1 MPVGAK
7 LPPRWSLLR
16 PVPSPATRPAQVLRV
31 LAFNLAM
38 LLGLLV
44 LIEVVL
50 RAAGVRY
57 PAFYRPDRV
66 RGYTLRPGASGLW
79 TREGKGKVTIN
90 RDGLRDVDHNRQPA
104 AGVLRVAVL
113 GDSFSEA
120 LQVNLEATWWKQL
133 EHLLNATPDCAFRQG
148 YPGGVEMVNFGVG
161 GYGTGLE
168 LLTWRQ
174 QAHAYAPRKVLLAM
188 FLGNDI
194 QDNTPQ
200 PRPDLPV
207 FQFGPAGTLVIDNGF
222 RTSGGS
228 RFRFSPLGRF
238 LDGVVDRSA
247 LLQLANE
254 AKNRWASRR
263 GPDPKPLASTPLPEQ
278 DDPKGWAMTGALL
291 RSLREEVKA
300 GGAELI
306 VTSLSTPEQTWPD
319 RAARQTAFLRAGL
332 RPFAREERLSS
343 VLAPLGVPYL
353 PLAEELQQR
362 ADRDGVTLHGFSG
375 QQPGYGH
382 WNQVGHRLAAEALA
396 RRLCGKPS
404 ALTPT
409 DQAAWPTP

>member
-1 MPVGAK
+1 
-7 LPPRWSLLR
+7 
-16 PVPSPATRPAQVLRV
+16 
-31 LAFNLAM
+31 
-38 LLGLLV
+38 
-44 LIEVVL
+44 
-50 RAAGVRY
+50 
-57 PAFYRPDRV
+57 
-66 RGYTLRPGASGLW
+66 
-79 TREGKGKVTIN
+79 
-90 RDGLRDVDHNRQPA
+90 
-104 AGVLRVAVL
+104 
-113 GDSFSEA
+113 
-120 LQVNLEATWWKQL
+120 
-133 EHLLNATPDCAFRQG
+133 
-148 YPGGVEMVNFGVG
+148 MVNFGVG

-188 FLGNDI
+188 YLGNDI

-200 PRPDLPV
+200 HRPDLPV

-222 RTSGGS
+222 LTSRGS

-263 GPDPKPLASTPLPEQ
+263 GPDPKPLASIPMPDQ

-300 GGAELI
+300 GGGELI
-306 VTSLSTPEQTWPD
+306 VASLSTPEQTWPD

-332 RPFAREERLSS
+332 RPFAREERISS
-343 VLAPLGVPYL
+343 VLASLGVPYL

-362 ADRDGVTLHGFSG
+362 AERDGVTLHGFSG

-404 ALTPT
+404 AMPSV
-409 DQAAWPTP
+409 DRAAWPTP

>member
-1 MPVGAK
+1 M
-7 LPPRWSLLR
+7 
-16 PVPSPATRPAQVLRV
+16 PSPATRPAQVVRV

-44 LIEVVL
+44 LIELAL
-50 RAAGVRY
+50 RVAGVRY
-57 PAFYRPDRV
+57 PAFYRPDPV
-66 RGYTLRPGASGLW
+66 RGYTLRPTASGLW

-133 EHLLNATPDCAFRQG
+133 EGLLNATPDCAFRKG

-174 QAHAYAPRKVLLAM
+174 QAQAYAPRKVLLAM

-222 RTSGGS
+222 RSSPGS
-228 RFRFSPLGRF
+228 RFRFSALGRF
-238 LDGVVDRSA
+238 LDAVVDRSA

-263 GPDPKPLASTPLPEQ
+263 GPAPKPLASTPLPDQ

-291 RSLREEVKA
+291 RTLREEVKA
-300 GGAELI
+300 GGGELI

-319 RAARQTAFLRAGL
+319 RAARQAAFERAGL
-332 RPFAREERLSS
+332 RPFAREERLSG

-353 PLAEELQQR
+353 PLATELQQR
-362 ADRDGVTLHGFSG
+362 ADRDGITLHGFSG

-382 WNQVGHRLAAEALA
+382 WNQAGHRLAAEALA
-396 RRLCGKPS
+396 RQLCGKPS
-404 ALTPT
+404 AMPSA
-409 DQAAWPTP
+409 DRAAWPTP

>member
-1 MPVGAK
+1 
-7 LPPRWSLLR
+7 
-16 PVPSPATRPAQVLRV
+16 
-31 LAFNLAM
+31 
-38 LLGLLV
+38 
-44 LIEVVL
+44 
-50 RAAGVRY
+50 
-57 PAFYRPDRV
+57 
-66 RGYTLRPGASGLW
+66 
-79 TREGKGKVTIN
+79 
-90 RDGLRDVDHNRQPA
+90 
-104 AGVLRVAVL
+104 LRVAVL

-133 EHLLNATPDCAFRQG
+133 EALLNATPDCALRRG
-148 YPGGVEMVNFGVG
+148 YPGGVEIVNFGVG

-174 QAHAYAPRKVLLAM
+174 QAQAYAPRKVLLAM

-207 FQFGPAGTLVIDNGF
+207 FRFGPAGTVVIDNGF
-222 RTSGGS
+222 RSSPGS

-238 LDGVVDRSA
+238 LDVVVDRSA
-247 LLQLANE
+247 ILQLANE

-263 GPDPKPLASTPLPEQ
+263 GPAPKALAGTPLPEQ

-291 RSLREEVKA
+291 HALRDEVKA
-300 GGAELI
+300 GGGELI

-319 RAARQTAFLRAGL
+319 RAARQKAFLSAGL

-362 ADRDGVTLHGFSG
+362 ADRDGITLHGFSG

-382 WNQVGHRLAAEALA
+382 WNQAGHRLAAEALA

-409 DQAAWPTP
+409 DRSAWPTP

>member
-263 GPDPKPLASTPLPEQ
+263 GPDPKPLATTPLPEQ

-396 RRLCGKPS
+396 RRLSGKPS
-404 ALTPT
+404 AQTPT

>member
-1 MPVGAK
+1 
-7 LPPRWSLLR
+7 
-16 PVPSPATRPAQVLRV
+16 VPSPATRPAQVVRV

-44 LIEVVL
+44 LIELGL
-50 RAAGVRY
+50 RLAGVRY

-66 RGYTLRPGASGLW
+66 RGYTLRPGASGWW

-90 RDGLRDVDHNRQPA
+90 RDGLRDVDHDLQPA
-104 AGVLRVAVL
+104 PGVLRVAVL

-133 EHLLNATPDCAFRQG
+133 EALLNATPDCALRRG
-148 YPGGVEMVNFGVG
+148 YPGGVEIVNFGVG

-188 FLGNDI
+188 YLGNDI

-200 PRPDLPV
+200 PRGDLPV
-207 FQFGPAGTLVIDNGF
+207 FRFGPDGALVIDNGF
-222 RTSGGS
+222 RNSAGS

-238 LDGVVDRSA
+238 LDAVVDRSA

-263 GPDPKPLASTPLPEQ
+263 GPAPRPQASLPLPEP
-278 DDPKGWAMTGALL
+278 DDPQGWTMSEALL
-291 RSLREEVKA
+291 RSLRDEVKA
-300 GGAELI
+300 RGGELI

-319 RAARQTAFLRAGL
+319 PAARQAAFERAGL
-332 RPFAREERLSS
+332 RPFAREERLSR
-343 VLAPLGVPYL
+343 VLAPLGVAYL
-353 PLAEELQQR
+353 PLAQELQQH
-362 ADRDGVTLHGFSG
+362 ADRGGITLHGFSA

-382 WNQVGHRLAAEALA
+382 WNQTGHRLAAEALA
-396 RRLCGKPS
+396 RRLCG
-404 ALTPT
+404 TP
-409 DQAAWPTP
+409 AAMHRFRPGGGQP

>member
-1 MPVGAK
+1 VGAK
-7 LPPRWSLLR
+7 LPSRWSLLR
-16 PVPSPATRPAQVLRV
+16 PVPSPATRPAQVVRV
-31 LAFNLAM
+31 LAFNFAM

-44 LIEVVL
+44 LIEVGL

-57 PAFYRPDRV
+57 PVFYRPDRV

-222 RTSGGS
+222 LTSRGS

-263 GPDPKPLASTPLPEQ
+263 GPDPKPLASIPLPEQ

-300 GGAELI
+300 GGGELI

-319 RAARQTAFLRAGL
+319 RAARQTAFLRADL

-362 ADRDGVTLHGFSG
+362 AERDGVTLHGFSG

-409 DQAAWPTP
+409 DRAAWPTP

>member
-1 MPVGAK
+1 M
-7 LPPRWSLLR
+7 
-16 PVPSPATRPAQVLRV
+16 PSPATRPAQVVRV

-44 LIEVVL
+44 LIELGL
-50 RAAGVRY
+50 RLAGVRY

-66 RGYTLRPGASGLW
+66 RGYTLRPGASGWW

-90 RDGLRDVDHNRQPA
+90 RDGLRDVDHDLQPA
-104 AGVLRVAVL
+104 PGVLRVAVL

-133 EHLLNATPDCAFRQG
+133 EALLNATPDCALRRG
-148 YPGGVEMVNFGVG
+148 YPGGVEIVNFGVG

-188 FLGNDI
+188 YLGNDI

-200 PRPDLPV
+200 PRGDLPV
-207 FQFGPAGTLVIDNGF
+207 FRFGPDGALVIDNGF
-222 RTSGGS
+222 RNSAGS

-238 LDGVVDRSA
+238 LDAVVDRSA

-263 GPDPKPLASTPLPEQ
+263 GPAPRPQASLPLPEP
-278 DDPKGWAMTGALL
+278 DDPQGWTMSEALL
-291 RSLREEVKA
+291 RSLRDEVKA
-300 GGAELI
+300 RGGELI

-319 RAARQTAFLRAGL
+319 PAARQAAFERAGL
-332 RPFAREERLSS
+332 RPFAREERLSR
-343 VLAPLGVPYL
+343 VLAPLGVAYL
-353 PLAEELQQR
+353 PLAQELQQH
-362 ADRDGVTLHGFSG
+362 ADRGGITLHGFSA

-382 WNQVGHRLAAEALA
+382 WNQTGHRLAAEALA
-396 RRLCGKPS
+396 RRLCG
-404 ALTPT
+404 TP
-409 DQAAWPTP
+409 AAMHRFRPGGGQP